1 MKKSILLAVA
11 AALTLAACNK
21 DEEIVNNGSEEEG
34 MTYTADDLKPGDYFY
49 RTESGEWAFSDGGL
63 RRVYPD
69 GTMEWA
75 AKTKSQRDDSKGICI
90 GIVFAVGQSVY
101 DKSDYSATGIN
112 QKQCHGY
119 VVALQDATDGYCM
132 WGKYGVELGC
142 CPKNDDGKAKDNW
155 KNPDIDW
162 SGYDYTRKIITQ
174 AGGEESLNADK
185 QNGYPATYY
194 AVVNYENS
202 VAAPTNSS
210 GWFLPSIGQLWQIYQ
225 LHNNLANTD
234 AGGCGLTSW
243 DYWSSSECYDYPSYY
258 ALSIA
263 VWNGGVR
270 RWDKCDNW
278 SIVRAVLAF

>member
-155 KNPDIDW
+155 KNPDIDCKYCIF
-162 SGYDYTRKIITQ
+162 SVNHII
-174 AGGEESLNADK
+174 S
-185 QNGYPATYY
+185 
-194 AVVNYENS
+194 
-202 VAAPTNSS
+202 
-210 GWFLPSIGQLWQIYQ
+210 
-225 LHNNLANTD
+225 
-234 AGGCGLTSW
+234 
-243 DYWSSSECYDYPSYY
+243 
-258 ALSIA
+258 
-263 VWNGGVR
+263 
-270 RWDKCDNW
+270 
-278 SIVRAVLAF
+278 